1 MFRAHSLELD
11 TSQTHEWEE
20 DAIVSYSKGTHSIRI
35 CSSGKLRK
43 GFAREATVAPKDA
56 DRMGVRHDAAAK
68 PESQKIAA
76 ANAKIVNPLRH
87 RQAAQY
93 VPVCVSR
100 PTRMPRAMPALM
112 ASQAGWFQPTSCN
125 MCYPLVRVRGPNW
138 LDSSDGASEEQCVA

>member
-11 TSQTHEWEE
+11 TSQTHEWEGG
-20 DAIVSYSKGTHSIRI
+20 AIVSYSKGTHSIRI

-112 ASQAGWFQPTSCN
+112 ASQEGWFQPTSCN
-125 MCYPLVRVRGPNW
+125 MCYPPVRVRGPN
-138 LDSSDGASEEQCVA
+138 